1 MTDTPTVRA
10 FYGDE
15 HEEEEHDDD
24 EERKTLSG
32 DMFNSVTR
40 AT

>member
-15 HEEEEHDDD
+15 DDEEDD

>member
-15 HEEEEHDDD
+15 NEDEHED

-32 DMFNSVTR
+32 DMFNFVTR